1 MAQQKGRR
9 ERWLVTKDRHVWSL
23 SSATRDTGLLA
34 LSPGPGL
41 AGRGEPESADTA
53 VKDGVGP
60 GRKSNLPD
68 PLELIFSPLY

>member
-1 MAQQKGRR
+1 MVSDKGQAC
-9 ERWLVTKDRHVWSL
+9 LVTVFHH
-23 SSATRDTGLLA
+23 RDTGLLA

-41 AGRGEPESADTA
+41 AGRGEPESVDIA